1 MKIILQDKKKL
12 LTTKLPKEI
21 NGNYW
26 LTDNDKKNIVNIE
39 AIDNK
44 WVLKNNEEIKI
55 LNNTSD
61 INEQSLYE
69 TDEIKEVILEEFS
82 RGILYDFNKGIEY
95 KYFQLINNGSN

>member
-44 WVLKNNEEIKI
+44 WVLKN
-55 LNNTSD
+55 
-61 INEQSLYE
+61 
-69 TDEIKEVILEEFS
+69 KEL
-82 RGILYDFNKGIEY
+82 
-95 KYFQLINNGSN
+95 